1 MRSYSKKWIVNRRKC
16 LNSMKARND
25 KCVGKTGMLEKV
37 KLGLVKERPDK
48 FAMVSLEDRN
58 ITMLSE
64 EGKE

>member
-1 MRSYSKKWIVNRRKC
+1 
-16 LNSMKARND
+16 MKARND